1 MDKDFSLAIARKVC
15 LRNERGKRGVIPVFL
30 ARTHTRVISRFL
42 FSSAYNCEALACFR
56 LTFL

>member
-30 ARTHTRVISRFL
+30 ARTHTRVISRF
-42 FSSAYNCEALACFR
+42 FSLAPI
-56 LTFL
+56 TVKH